1 MQRTVSVSDMEVVAQ
16 QLAPLLPGGQVVE
29 LRVIEVDGR
38 TNRTDSGYF
47 DNLDDLARYAVSYS
61 GRAPAV
67 YMTVNPVHPA
77 LLARAANRMKEYA
90 RNTTTDTDILH
101 RCWFMVDCDPVRPS
115 GIASTDIEHEAAL
128 TRARQVA
135 DWLSGRGWP
144 LPFFAD
150 SGNGA
155 HLLYRTEQLPNSPE
169 MTTLFSRALQ
179 GVAMTFDD
187 DAVTIDVTVFNAA
200 RIWKVYGTLT
210 CKGDDLPERPH
221 RQARIL
227 SMPDAVTP
235 VTAPLLEALAAL
247 VPDEEETR
255 SSRRRTGIDFDL
267 TAWIQEHGLAV
278 RGPIAWGKGGNRWIF
293 DTCPWNAQHTN
304 KSAYLVQFPSGA
316 IAAGCHH
323 NGCAGHTWS
332 DLRELYEGPRP
343 QTRATTQPEQRTP
356 QINRQDFDPLAYRP
370 EDGGVLD
377 AWADLYSAQ
386 WRFAPGWDAWLQ
398 WKATHWQRD
407 ETLRINSLVETLLD
421 EMNVAAK
428 AALGDVLNDLGAMA
442 KDDEGKGELE
452 AEASRYKAMLTATK
466 RSDGRIVSIEK
477 MARHRVAVH
486 SREFNVLNVLNLQNG
501 TLDLDTFAL
510 HPHRQSDNL
519 TYVLPYAYDPAA
531 TAPRWQK
538 FLREVLVRPVLD
550 DDGNP
555 TGALETD
562 EEVIRLYQELWGY
575 SLTTRTHHQT
585 LIFQVGEGGNGK
597 SVAIKLLNALL
608 GDQLAT
614 TIDFGKLGAQG
625 NYDIARIPGRR
636 VLLST
641 ESRKGSYIP
650 EDILKKISD
659 GEPLTANQKYETPFE
674 FIPVGKI
681 WWSMNHLPRI
691 TDTTMSIW
699 RRFKIIPF
707 RRSFSE
713 KDGTA
718 DIDLVDK
725 LLAELPG
732 ILNWALLGWER
743 LLNTGHFTQASAVEN
758 EVSSYRAASNPVRLW
773 LEERCKL
780 RNQAGK
786 PYPPTTKATD
796 VYDDYLTWCEANGFD
811 RDVVVNSREFAH
823 EMQRLGYPS
832 KRTGT
837 GMLYPLVLELPMY
850 RSKHEA
856 AN

>member
-1 MQRTVSVSDMEVVAQ
+1 MQRTIGVSDIEAVAQ
-16 QLAPLLPGGQVVE
+16 QLAPLLTQGQVVE
-29 LRVIEVDGR
+29 LRVMEVDGR

-77 LLARAANRMKEYA
+77 LLARAANRMREYA
-90 RNTTTDTDILH
+90 KSTTSDTDILH
-101 RCWFMVDCDPVRPS
+101 RQWFLVDCDPVRPS
-115 GIASTDIEHEAAL
+115 DIASTDIEHEAAL
-128 TRARQVA
+128 TRARQIA
-135 DWLSGRGWP
+135 DWLTSRGWP
-144 LPFFAD
+144 LPIFAD

-169 MTTLFSRALQ
+169 MAALFSKALQ
-179 GVAMTFDD
+179 ALAMTFDD
-187 DAVTIDVTVFNAA
+187 DAVTIDVKVFNAA
-200 RIWKVYGTLT
+200 RIWKCYGTMA
-210 CKGDDLPERPH
+210 CKGDSLPERPH
-221 RQARIL
+221 RKARIL
-227 SMPDAVTP
+227 S
-235 VTAPLLEALAAL
+235 APPTLDPADITLLETLAAL
-247 VPDEEETR
+247 VPDEEDVR
-255 SSRRRTGIDFDL
+255 NRRRGATDFDL
-267 TAWIQEHGLAV
+267 DAWIQEHGLAV
-278 RGPIAWGKGGNRWIF
+278 RGPITWSKGGRRWVF
-293 DTCPWNAQHTN
+293 DVCPWNPQHTN

-323 NGCAGHTWS
+323 NGCAGHTWAN
-332 DLRELYEGPRP
+332 LREMYDGPRP
-343 QTRATTQPEQRTP
+343 VSRTPAQPEQRTP
-356 QINRQDFDPLAYRP
+356 QINRQDFDPLAYRS

-377 AWADLYSAQ
+377 AWADLYSTQ

-421 EMNVAAK
+421 EMNTAAK
-428 AALGDVLNDLGAMA
+428 DALSDVLNDLGAMA
-442 KDDEGKGELE
+442 KDDEGKDELSSE
-452 AEASRYKAMLTATK
+452 AARYKAMVAATK
-466 RSDGRIVSIEK
+466 RTDGRIVSVEK

-486 SREFNVLNVLNLQNG
+486 SREFNVLNALNLQNG
-501 TLDLDTFAL
+501 TLDLNTFAL

-519 TYVLPYAYDPAA
+519 TYVLPYAYDPTAQ
-531 TAPRWQK
+531 APRWQK

-550 DDGNP
+550 ADGNP
-555 TGALETD
+555 TGKLETD
-562 EEVIRLYQELWGY
+562 DELIALYQEMWGY
-575 SLTTRTHHQT
+575 SLTTLTHHQI
-585 LIFQVGEGGNGK
+585 LVFQVGEGGNGK
-597 SVAIKLLNALL
+597 SVAIRVLNALL
-608 GDQLAT
+608 GEQLAT
-614 TIDFGKLGAQG
+614 TLDFSKLGAQG
-625 NYDIARIPGRR
+625 NYDIARIPGKR

-641 ESRKGSYIP
+641 ESKKGSRIP

-659 GEPLTANQKYETPFE
+659 GEPLTANQKYETPYE
-674 FIPVGKI
+674 FVPVGKI

-699 RRFKIIPF
+699 RRFKIVPF

-725 LLAELPG
+725 LCAELPG

-743 LLNTGHFTQASAVEN
+743 LLNTGRFTQANAVDE
-758 EVSSYRAASNPVRLW
+758 EVSTYRAASNPVRLW
-773 LEERCKL
+773 LEERC
-780 RNQAGK
+780 RVRSQDGK

-832 KRTGT
+832 KRTAT
-837 GMLYPLVLELPMY
+837 GMLYPVVLELPIF
-850 RSKHEA
+850 RGKHESA
-856 AN
+856 D